1 MHIRHFICNTQFG
14 NRHLGRALCAA
25 ALTALAPICLGL
37 GLGNAELR
45 SWLNEPLDVSIPII
59 EPGRY
64 GINDFAVRQLTGEQ
78 ARVLGYTDAI
88 YDQPYL
94 FAVKDAPDGSLW
106 LHGSSRQPVKE
117 PFVSFLLQLQLPSGS
132 IQREYTLLIDMPPE
146 SAPSQALAPYSPS
159 KRLQSPPSPTT
170 SSPSAS
176 NTSSA
181 TTKPAQQTFSGA
193 DYNVKIG
200 DTLGEIAQRV
210 RPDEA
215 IRLDAIIS
223 SLYQLNP
230 QAFEN
235 GNINRL
241 LVGSRLMLPNQT
253 QYADMPLRNGWQL
266 STLHSS
272 PASVSSTD
280 TDIYTD
286 TEITDS
292 ETSST
297 NEAPLATVEPSSFA
311 ASNQS
316 YTVKSGDTLS
326 QIADRIRPS
335 NSDIPLT
342 RSIDALLTVNAER
355 FSEMGSN
362 TTLQAGETLTLP
374 NFAATT
380 QTSNRSSTQTT
391 TATNGASSSAN
402 SARQVSQA
410 APTPARI
417 NNNLNDNL
425 SDNLLAAISDLQVAL
440 ESIDQ
445 RLTDTNQRL
454 VSEQQ
459 LSELMSRVIT
469 LQQQQLTLMQQVPA
483 VTATVLPATALQ
495 AKPASQSS
503 LESESTTDFTTADQA
518 ATAPASIMWPLWA
531 GLILTLTNLVI
542 LGLQY
547 RDRFT
552 GLWQRT
558 FDKPDLAKAEI
569 IEPSVIDAVT
579 APTHSAL
586 EVEASPVVATNTS
599 KPQMPASAK
608 PSRKANEGDRAAEA
622 QRAKDDAMKQQL
634 AQRQLQPIHQKS
646 SFDQSGYYGQIEID
660 EIDSLGDTKPKL
672 IDDDGS
678 ENHDRVW
685 RATIYMNYGQFHS
698 AETLLLE
705 ELQQAPDNNRI
716 VMLLLDIYA
725 STGQQLQFDQ
735 MVKRLT
741 TVDAAAEEYIK
752 DLRRQLLSRN
762 SGTSNENSKQENGS
776 KASDT
781 GGGASPYDKWV
792 M

>member
-1 MHIRHFICNTQFG
+1 MHIKRFIYNTSFGSRHF
-14 NRHLGRALCAA
+14 GRALCAT
-25 ALTALAPICLGL
+25 ALTVLAPICLGL
-37 GLGNAELR
+37 GLGQAELR

-64 GINDFAVRQLTGEQ
+64 GINDFAVRQLMGEQ
-78 ARVLGYTDAI
+78 ARVLGYSDAI
-88 YDQPYL
+88 YDQPYR

-146 SAPSQALAPYSPS
+146 SAPSQALTPYSPS

-170 SSPSAS
+170 SSPTAS

-181 TTKPAQQTFSGA
+181 TTKPAQQAFSGV
-193 DYNVKIG
+193 DYNVKTG

-241 LVGSRLMLPNQT
+241 LVGSRLTLPNHT
-253 QYADMPLRNGWQL
+253 QYADMPLRSGWQL
-266 STLHSS
+266 STLHLL
-272 PASVSSTD
+272 PTSVSSTD
-280 TDIYTD
+280 IKATNSGTF
-286 TEITDS
+286 S
-292 ETSST
+292 K
-297 NEAPLATVEPSSFA
+297 NEAPLTTTESSSFT
-311 ASNQS
+311 ASDQS
-316 YTVKSGDTLS
+316 YIVKNGDTLS

-342 RSIDALLTVNAER
+342 RSINALLAVNAER
-355 FSEMGSN
+355 FSETGSN

-374 NFAATT
+374 NFAAIT
-380 QTSNRSSTQTT
+380 QTSHRADTSTPITTT
-391 TATNGASSSAN
+391 TATSRASSSTE
-402 SARQVSQA
+402 RVHQPSQI
-410 APTPARI
+410 APTFTR
-417 NNNLNDNL
+417 NN
-425 SDNLLAAISDLQVAL
+425 DNLLAAISDLQVAL
-440 ESIDQ
+440 ENIDQ

-469 LQQQQLTLMQQVPA
+469 LQQQQLTLMQQAPS
-483 VTATVLPATALQ
+483 VTATVLPATALPGKETISSQ
-495 AKPASQSS
+495 QQLKPEPTTELITAGQTTSQ
-503 LESESTTDFTTADQA
+503 T
-518 ATAPASIMWPLWA
+518 SIMWPLWT
-531 GLILTLTNLVI
+531 GLILTLINLTL

-547 RDRFT
+547 RDRFV
-552 GLWQRT
+552 GLWQQA
-558 FDKPDLAKAEI
+558 FQKPDLPEEAIK
-569 IEPSVIDAVT
+569 PSVIDAVT
-579 APTHSAL
+579 APTNSAL
-586 EVEASPVVATNTS
+586 EMEVSPAEIANPS
-599 KPQMPASAK
+599 KPQTVQTSSA
-608 PSRKANEGDRAAEA
+608 PPRKSNEGDRAAEA
-622 QRAKDDAMKQQL
+622 QRTKDDAMKQQL
-634 AQRQLQPIHQKS
+634 AQRQLQPTHQKS

-685 RATIYMNYGQFHS
+685 RATIYMNYGQFNS

-762 SGTSNENSKQENGS
+762 SGTSGNANNENSKQDNSSKTNGS
-776 KASDT
+776 S
-781 GGGASPYDKWV
+781 GGSSPYDKWV